1 MFSFPVGIKTKHTD
15 KKIKCKTQNQIENQI
30 EKELQI
36 FNDANHIPKRT
47 SRDKK
52 DKKDKK
58 TDKTKTKRHK

>member
-15 KKIKCKTQNQIENQI
+15 KKIKIKCKNQNQI

-36 FNDANHIPKRT
+36 FNDTNHIPKRT

-52 DKKDKK
+52 IKQVKN
-58 TDKTKTKRHK
+58 KTKRN